1 MNGCSSGE
9 VYRLNRAADI
19 SGNLRRRGLTM
30 ERFSL
35 EQEPLEPAAIVFDL
49 GRERS
54 GLVDLRIVG
63 KLRPF
68 D

>member
-1 MNGCSSGE
+1 
-9 VYRLNRAADI
+9 
-19 SGNLRRRGLTM
+19 M

-54 GLVDLRIVG
+54 GLVDLRVVG